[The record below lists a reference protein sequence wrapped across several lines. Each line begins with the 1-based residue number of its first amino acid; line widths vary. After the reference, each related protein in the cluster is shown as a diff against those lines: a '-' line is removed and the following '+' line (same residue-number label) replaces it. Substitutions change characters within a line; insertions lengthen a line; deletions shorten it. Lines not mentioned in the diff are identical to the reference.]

1 MTRDAPPADRRA
13 RRPGALP
20 GGLLGG
26 LRGGLLGGLL
36 DGVVS
41 LAAPPACAGCGAPGV
56 ALCRGCAAALDGPG
70 FRVPAAAALAVPGR
84 AHAPPAAACAP
95 YEGAVPTL
103 VNAWK
108 ERGRHDLAPVLGA
121 ALARAVAVLLAEP
134 DAGPGARDGVVL
146 VPVPSTPAARRRRGA
161 DGVREVAGHAAAV
174 LEAAG
179 VPARVLPALRV
190 VRRVADQS
198 GLSAAGR
205 AANVAGAFGIDRR
218 ALARRVAGRRAGG
231 PPALAAGVVVVDDV
245 LTTGATLRS
254 AACALAMEGA
264 VVDGYACVAA
274 TPLRRTQSAS
284 VGTGPTGLA
293 LGTGKARTGG
303 TAGPTADVRQ
313 ASPIDRRHTSW
324 RS

>member
-1 MTRDAPPADRRA
+1 MTPTSRPDRPAGGLLD
-13 RRPGALP
+13 GFLDGLL

-26 LRGGLLGGLL
+26 LDGLVG
-36 DGVVS
+36 
-41 LAAPPACAGCGAPGV
+41 LAAPPACAGCAVPGV
-56 ALCRGCAAALDGPG
+56 ALCRCCAAALAGPA

-84 AHAPPAAACAP
+84 AHAPPAAACAA
-95 YEGAVPTL
+95 YEGVVPTL

-121 ALARAVAVLLAEP
+121 ALARAVGVLLTGP
-134 DAGPGARDGVVL
+134 AGGHGVVL
-146 VPVPSTPAARRRRGA
+146 VPVPSSAAARRRRGA
-161 DGVREVAGHAAAV
+161 DGVREVARHAAAA
-174 LEAAG
+174 LGAAG

-205 AANVAGAFGIDRR
+205 AANVAGAFGVDPR
-218 ALARRVAGRRAGG
+218 ALPRRVAGRRAGG
-231 PPALAAGVVVVDDV
+231 PAALAAGVVVVDDV

-254 AACALAMEGA
+254 AACALAVEGA

-303 TAGPTADVRQ
+303 TGGTTADVRQ